1 METLLLLLSHI
12 MDGGLDAIIAILS
25 IFIWFL
31 LWDRYNVQK
40 KNGEVLKEIATTLAN
55 RFDNDK
61 EQLISIINQYHRGH
75 ISIMQAINE
84 IKILLTTINS
94 KL

>member
-1 METLLLLLSHI
+1 MENLLLILSHI
-12 MDGGLDAIIAILS
+12 IDGGSDAIIAILVA
-25 IFIWFL
+25 FIGFL
-31 LWDRYNVQK
+31 IWDRYNVQK
-40 KNGEVLKEIATTLAN
+40 KNSEILKEIAGTLAE
-55 RFDNDK
+55 RFDKDK

-84 IKILLTTINS
+84 IKLLLTTINN

>member
-1 METLLLLLSHI
+1 MDNILLILSHI

-25 IFIWFL
+25 AAIGFL

-40 KNGEVLKEIATTLAN
+40 KNSEVLKEIATTLAE
-55 RFDNDK
+55 RFDKDK

-75 ISIMQAINE
+75 ITIMQAIND
-84 IKILLTTINS
+84 IKLLLTTINN